1 MANVEDENTPSPTRG
16 GAAATVERS
25 RSDRGGLIVRPRG
38 DDEQIDP
45 DEYAK
50 LLDIYDNSFRNI
62 AEGEVVKG
70 TVLKVTASEVIVDV
84 GYKSEGIIQIDEF
97 LDENRE
103 ITVQPGDIVDVLLE
117 RTEDREGYV
126 VLSREKAEK
135 MKIWD
140 EVEKAYAE
148 RKVVIGRVIER
159 IKGGLAVDIGVRA
172 FLPGSQID
180 VRPVRNL
187 DALRG
192 QELRMRVIK
201 VNKKRGNIVL
211 SRKALLEEENA
222 EKKKHTLEALAE
234 GKVLKGVVK
243 NITDYGAF
251 IDLGGI
257 DGLLHITD
265 MSWGRVGHPSELFK
279 VNDEIDVIVLKYDPA
294 TERVSLGHK
303 QLITD
308 PWANVTE
315 RYPVGARLSGKVVS
329 LTDYG
334 AFVELEAGVEGLIH
348 VSEMSWSKRV
358 KHPSKILNVGDT
370 VDAMVLGVDQT
381 ARRIS
386 LGLKQVESNPWND
399 LAGKYPVGSKI
410 TGKVRNLTEF
420 GAFVEVEED
429 IDGLIHISDMSW
441 SKRIKHPSEVLK
453 KGDVVEAMVL
463 NIDAENQRLSL
474 GLKQLATDIWD
485 DFFSRHHVGDT
496 IEGKVVR
503 MTTFGAFVELDE
515 GIEGLIHV
523 SEFDDSHHAGKEEKI
538 DLKVGETY
546 PMKIIKLAPAERKI
560 GLSIRALKS
569 DEFRADWEA
578 YRKARARAPRRW
590 GSLQESLGSEGVGS
604 RESGSR
610 TGPGLRT
617 LRGDAPMT
625 GGSMTKAELVE
636 EVSRVSDL
644 TKKHSEVIV
653 DTVFRSIIEALHRGE
668 KIELRGFG
676 SFRLRKRE
684 PRKGRNPKT
693 GDKVDVPPKKVP
705 YFKPGK
711 ELKELINKE
720 TPSPASPA
728 GDASTPPNAL
738 AV

>member
-1 MANVEDENTPSPTRG
+1 MAMST
-16 GAAATVERS
+16 
-25 RSDRGGLIVRPRG
+25 
-38 DDEQIDP
+38 DEQNPAVEPQGAPAPVKQHAGRHTLKPTPPWVQGDTEVDP
-45 DEYAK
+45 QEFAS
-50 LLDIYDNSFRNI
+50 LLDLYDNSFRNI

-70 TVLKVTASEVIVDV
+70 TVLKVTETEVIVDV
-84 GYKSEGIIQIDEF
+84 GYKSEGIIAVDEF
-97 LDENRE
+97 LDETGQ
-103 ITVQPGDIVDVLLE
+103 ITVQAGDVVDVLLE
-117 RTEDREGYV
+117 RTEDREGHI

-140 EVEKAYAE
+140 EVERAFAE
-148 RKVVIGRVIER
+148 RKVVIGRVVER

-211 SRKALLEEENA
+211 SRKVLLEEENA
-222 EKKKHTLEALAE
+222 EKKKMTLETLAE
-234 GKVLKGVVK
+234 GKVLRGVVK

-265 MSWGRVGHPSELFK
+265 MSWGRVGHPSEVFK
-279 VNDEIDVIVLKYDPA
+279 VNDEIDVVVLKYDPA

-303 QLITD
+303 QLIAD
-308 PWANVTE
+308 PWTTVMD
-315 RYPVGARLSGKVVS
+315 RYPAAARVSGKVVS

-334 AFVELEAGVEGLIH
+334 AFIELEPGVEGLIH

-358 KHPSKILNVGDT
+358 KHPSKILNVGDS
-370 VDAMVLGVDQT
+370 VEAMVLGVDPT

-386 LGLKQVESNPWND
+386 LGLKQVESNPWHE
-399 LAGKYPVGSKI
+399 LGEKYPVGTKI

-463 NIDAENQRLSL
+463 SIDAENQRLSL
-474 GLKQLATDIWD
+474 GLKQLATDIWE

-503 MTTFGAFVELDE
+503 MTNFGAFVELDE

-523 SEFDDSHHAGKEEKI
+523 SEFDDASHGDAEKI
-538 DLKVGETY
+538 ELQVGTSY
-546 PMKIIKLAPAERKI
+546 PMKIIKLSPAERKI

-569 DEFRADWEA
+569 QGYQSDWDA
-578 YRKARARAPRRW
+578 YASSQGDGTAT
-590 GSLQESLGSEGVGS
+590 LGEH
-604 RESGSR
+604 
-610 TGPGLRT
+610 L
-617 LRGDAPMT
+617 
-625 GGSMTKAELVE
+625 
-636 EVSRVSDL
+636 
-644 TKKHSEVIV
+644 KH
-653 DTVFRSIIEALHRGE
+653 
-668 KIELRGFG
+668 K
-676 SFRLRKRE
+676 
-684 PRKGRNPKT
+684 
-693 GDKVDVPPKKVP
+693 
-705 YFKPGK
+705 
-711 ELKELINKE
+711 
-720 TPSPASPA
+720 
-728 GDASTPPNAL
+728 
-738 AV
+738 

>member
-1 MANVEDENTPSPTRG
+1 MANGENGLVSPDTGVQPVTPGRTRAGKPAGPAFKPMNREMDPSEFDELM
-16 GAAATVERS
+16 
-25 RSDRGGLIVRPRG
+25 GL
-38 DDEQIDP
+38 
-45 DEYAK
+45 
-50 LLDIYDNSFRNI
+50 YDSSFRNI

-70 TVLKVTASEVIVDV
+70 TVLRVTTTEIVVDV
-84 GYKSEGIIQIDEF
+84 GYKSEGVIAIAEF
-97 LDENRE
+97 LDEE
-103 ITVQPGDIVDVLLE
+103 GQVTVIAGDIVDVLLE
-117 RTEDREGYV
+117 RTEDREGHI

-140 EVEKAYAE
+140 EVEKAYTD

-222 EKKKHTLEALAE
+222 EKKKSTLETLAE
-234 GKVLKGVVK
+234 GKSLRGTVK

-279 VNDEIDVIVLKYDPA
+279 VNDEVDVIVLKYDPS

-303 QLITD
+303 QLVQD
-308 PWANVTE
+308 PWATVE
-315 RYPVGARLSGKVVS
+315 GRYPVGARMAGKVVS

-334 AFVELEAGVEGLIH
+334 AFVELEPGVEGLIH

-358 KHPSKILNVGDT
+358 KHPSKILNVGDS
-370 VDAMVLGVDQT
+370 VDAMVLGVDPA

-386 LGLKQVESNPWND
+386 LGLKQVESNPWHE
-399 LAGKYPVGSKI
+399 LVEKYPVGTRLK
-410 TGKVRNLTEF
+410 GKVRNLTEF
-420 GAFVEVEED
+420 GAFVEVEDD

-441 SKRIKHPSEVLK
+441 SKRVKHPSEVLK
-453 KGDVVEAMVL
+453 KGDVVDAMVL
-463 NIDAENQRLSL
+463 SIDAENQRLSL

-485 DFFSRHHVGDT
+485 DFFSRHQVGAL
-496 IEGKVVR
+496 IEGKVTR
-503 MTTFGAFVELDE
+503 MTNFGAFVELDE

-523 SEFDDSHHAGKEEKI
+523 SEFDDSHGGEKI
-538 DLKVGETY
+538 ELEVGKSY
-546 PMKIIKLAPAERKI
+546 QMKIIKLSPADHKI

-569 DEFRADWEA
+569 DEVRTDYES
-578 YRKARARAPRRW
+578 Y
-590 GSLQESLGSEGVGS
+590 QETEGTGTATLG
-604 RESGSR
+604 
-610 TGPGLRT
+610 
-617 LRGDAPMT
+617 D
-625 GGSMTKAELVE
+625 
-636 EVSRVSDL
+636 
-644 TKKHSEVIV
+644 H
-653 DTVFRSIIEALHRGE
+653 
-668 KIELRGFG
+668 
-676 SFRLRKRE
+676 
-684 PRKGRNPKT
+684 
-693 GDKVDVPPKKVP
+693 
-705 YFKPGK
+705 FK
-711 ELKELINKE
+711 NR
-720 TPSPASPA
+720 
-728 GDASTPPNAL
+728 
-738 AV
+738 

>member
-1 MANVEDENTPSPTRG
+1 MANADNGLMTPDSAGGQPAAPGRTRAGKPAGPAFKPMMHEDMDQAEFTSMLE
-16 GAAATVERS
+16 AY
-25 RSDRGGLIVRPRG
+25 
-38 DDEQIDP
+38 DD
-45 DEYAK
+45 
-50 LLDIYDNSFRNI
+50 SFRNM

-70 TVLKVTASEVIVDV
+70 TVLKVTDAAVVVDV
-84 GYKSEGIIQIDEF
+84 GYKSEGLIPVHEF
-97 LDENRE
+97 LDETGNV
-103 ITVQPGDIVDVLLE
+103 TVQAGDTVDVLLE
-117 RTEDREGYV
+117 RTEDREGHI

-140 EVEKAYAE
+140 EVEKAYAD

-187 DALRG
+187 DALKG

-222 EKKKHTLEALAE
+222 EKKKTTLETLGE
-234 GKVLKGVVK
+234 GKQLRGTVK

-279 VNDEIDVIVLKYDPA
+279 VNDEVDVTVLKYDPS

-303 QLITD
+303 QLVQD
-308 PWANVTE
+308 PWATVQD
-315 RYPVGARLSGKVVS
+315 RYPVGARMSGKVVS

-334 AFVELEAGVEGLIH
+334 AFIELEPGVEGLIH

-370 VDAMVLGVDQT
+370 VEAMVLGVDPA

-386 LGLKQVESNPWND
+386 LGLKQVESNPWNELGD
-399 LAGKYPVGSKI
+399 KYPVGTKI
-410 TGKVRNLTEF
+410 KGKVRNLTEF

-441 SKRIKHPSEVLK
+441 SKRVKHPSEVLK

-463 NIDAENQRLSL
+463 SIDADNQRLSL

-485 DFFSRHHVGDT
+485 DFFSRHNVGDVV
-496 IEGKVVR
+496 EGKITR
-503 MTTFGAFVELDE
+503 MTNFGAFVELDE

-523 SEFDDSHHAGKEEKI
+523 SEFDDSHGGEKI
-538 DLKVGETY
+538 DLQVGTSY
-546 PMKIIKLAPAERKI
+546 QMKIIKLSPQERKI
-560 GLSIRALKS
+560 GLSIRAMKN
-569 DEFRADWEA
+569 DEYRGGDWESYQDGEGTGTA
-578 YRKARARAPRRW
+578 T
-590 GSLQESLGSEGVGS
+590 LG
-604 RESGSR
+604 
-610 TGPGLRT
+610 
-617 LRGDAPMT
+617 D
-625 GGSMTKAELVE
+625 
-636 EVSRVSDL
+636 
-644 TKKHSEVIV
+644 H
-653 DTVFRSIIEALHRGE
+653 FRNR
-668 KIELRGFG
+668 
-676 SFRLRKRE
+676 
-684 PRKGRNPKT
+684 
-693 GDKVDVPPKKVP
+693 
-705 YFKPGK
+705 
-711 ELKELINKE
+711 
-720 TPSPASPA
+720 
-728 GDASTPPNAL
+728 
-738 AV
+738 

>member
-1 MANVEDENTPSPTRG
+1 MANVEDENTPGAGCG
-16 GAAATVERS
+16 GGVATSERAE
-25 RSDRGGLIVRPRG
+25 RSDRTDRGTLKARPRE
-38 DDEQIDP
+38 DDEQMDP
-45 DEYAK
+45 AEYAR
-50 LLDIYDNSFRNI
+50 LLDSYDNSFRNI

-70 TVLKVTASEVIVDV
+70 TVLKVTPSEVIVDV
-84 GYKSEGIIQIDEF
+84 GYKSEGIIAVDEF
-97 LDENRE
+97 LDENGE
-103 ITVQPGDIVDVLLE
+103 VTVQPGDIVDVLLE

-172 FLPGSQID
+172 FLPGSQVD

-222 EKKKHTLEALAE
+222 EKKKHTLETLSE

-279 VNDEIDVIVLKYDPA
+279 VNDEVDVVVLKYDPA

-303 QLITD
+303 QLVQD
-308 PWANVTE
+308 PWATVQD
-315 RYPVGARLSGKVVS
+315 RYPVSARVTGRVVS

-334 AFVELEAGVEGLIH
+334 AFVELEPGVEGLIH
-348 VSEMSWSKRV
+348 VSEMSWSKRI
-358 KHPSKILNVGDT
+358 KHPSKILNVGDA
-370 VDAMVLGVDQT
+370 VEAQVLGVDPQ

-386 LGLKQVESNPWND
+386 LGLKQIESNPWHE
-399 LAGKYPVGSKI
+399 LAEKYPVGSRI
-410 TGKVRNLTEF
+410 VGKVRNLTEF
-420 GAFVEVEED
+420 GAFVEVEEG

-503 MTTFGAFVELDE
+503 MTNFGAFVELDE

-523 SEFDDSHHAGKEEKI
+523 SEFDETRQGGKGAGSAEEKI
-538 DLKVGETY
+538 DLKVGESY
-546 PMKIIKLAPAERKI
+546 PM
-560 GLSIRALKS
+560 
-569 DEFRADWEA
+569 
-578 YRKARARAPRRW
+578 
-590 GSLQESLGSEGVGS
+590 
-604 RESGSR
+604 
-610 TGPGLRT
+610 
-617 LRGDAPMT
+617 
-625 GGSMTKAELVE
+625 
-636 EVSRVSDL
+636 
-644 TKKHSEVIV
+644 
-653 DTVFRSIIEALHRGE
+653 
-668 KIELRGFG
+668 
-676 SFRLRKRE
+676 
-684 PRKGRNPKT
+684 
-693 GDKVDVPPKKVP
+693 
-705 YFKPGK
+705 
-711 ELKELINKE
+711 
-720 TPSPASPA
+720 
-728 GDASTPPNAL
+728 
-738 AV
+738 

>member
-1 MANVEDENTPSPTRG
+1 MANVEDENTPGPAR
-16 GAAATVERS
+16 GAAATSERS
-25 RSDRGGLIVRPRG
+25 ERAERGGIVARPRR
-38 DDEQIDP
+38 DDDQIDP
-45 DEYAK
+45 DEYAR
-50 LLDIYDNSFRNI
+50 LLDVYDSSFRNI

-70 TVLKVTASEVIVDV
+70 TVLKLTPSEVIVDV
-84 GYKSEGIIQIDEF
+84 GYKSEGIIAIDEF
-97 LDENRE
+97 LDENGE

-159 IKGGLAVDIGVRA
+159 IKGGLAVDIGVSA

-201 VNKKRGNIVL
+201 VNQKRGNIVL

-222 EKKKHTLEALAE
+222 EKKKHTLETLGE

-265 MSWGRVGHPSELFK
+265 MSWGRVGHPSEIFK
-279 VNDEIDVIVLKYDPA
+279 VNDEIDVTVLKYDPS

-315 RYPVGARLSGKVVS
+315 RYPVGARVGGKVVS

-370 VDAMVLGVDQT
+370 VEGMVLGVDPT

-386 LGLKQVESNPWND
+386 LGLKQVETNPWHD

-420 GAFVEVEED
+420 GAFVEVEEE

-503 MTTFGAFVELDE
+503 MTNFGAFVEFDE

-523 SEFDDSHHAGKEEKI
+523 SEFDDSNKDKI
-538 DLKVGETY
+538 ELTVGESY
-546 PMKIIKLAPAERKI
+546 QMKIIKLAPSERKI

-569 DEFRADWEA
+569 DEFRADWEE
-578 YRKARARAPRRW
+578 YK
-590 GSLQESLGSEGVGS
+590 EG
-604 RESGSR
+604 
-610 TGPGLRT
+610 
-617 LRGDAPMT
+617 
-625 GGSMTKAELVE
+625 
-636 EVSRVSDL
+636 
-644 TKKHSEVIV
+644 
-653 DTVFRSIIEALHRGE
+653 
-668 KIELRGFG
+668 
-676 SFRLRKRE
+676 
-684 PRKGRNPKT
+684 
-693 GDKVDVPPKKVP
+693 
-705 YFKPGK
+705 
-711 ELKELINKE
+711 
-720 TPSPASPA
+720 A
-728 GDASTPPNAL
+728 GDGGATL
-738 AV
+738 GDHFKKR

>member
-1 MANVEDENTPSPTRG
+1 MVNV
-16 GAAATVERS
+16 
-25 RSDRGGLIVRPRG
+25 
-38 DDEQIDP
+38 DDERTQKDSLPEVTGAVTRAGGKPQGRGVLTPFKDEDADP
-45 DEYAK
+45 QEFSRM
-50 LLDIYDNSFRNI
+50 LDIYDNSFRNI
-62 AEGEVVKG
+62 AEGEVMKG
-70 TVLKVTASEVIVDV
+70 TVLKVTPSEVIVDI
-84 GYKSEGIIQIDEF
+84 GYKSEGIIGVDEF
-97 LDENRE
+97 LDERGE
-103 ITVQPGDIVDVLLE
+103 VTVQPGDTVDVLLE
-117 RTEDREGYV
+117 RTEDRDGYV

-211 SRKALLEEENA
+211 SRKVLLEEENA
-222 EKKKHTLEALAE
+222 EKKKHTLHTLAE
-234 GKVLKGVVK
+234 GKVLKGTVK

-303 QLITD
+303 QLVND
-308 PWANVTE
+308 PWSNVSD
-315 RYPVGARLSGKVVS
+315 RYPVGARMSGKVVS

-334 AFVELEAGVEGLIH
+334 AFIELEPGVEGLIH

-358 KHPSKILNVGDT
+358 KHPSKILNVGDS
-370 VDAMVLGVDQT
+370 VDAMVLGVDAT

-386 LGLKQVESNPWND
+386 LGLKQVETNPWHE
-399 LAGKYPVGSKI
+399 LADKYPVGSRI
-410 TGKVRNLTEF
+410 VGKVRNLTEF
-420 GAFVEVEED
+420 GAFVEVEDD

-453 KGDVVEAMVL
+453 KGDKVDAMVL

-485 DFFSRHHVGDT
+485 DFFSRHHLGQTV
-496 IEGKVVR
+496 EGKVMRV
-503 MTTFGAFVELDE
+503 TTFGAFVELDE

-523 SEFDDSHHAGKEEKI
+523 SELDDQKGGEKI
-538 DLKVGETY
+538 ELTVDQTY
-546 PMKIIKLAPAERKI
+546 PMKIIKLVPAERKI

-569 DEFRADWEA
+569 DEFRTDWEEYA
-578 YRKARARAPRRW
+578 EKAGTGEAT
-590 GSLQESLGSEGVGS
+590 LG
-604 RESGSR
+604 
-610 TGPGLRT
+610 
-617 LRGDAPMT
+617 DHF
-625 GGSMTKAELVE
+625 KA
-636 EVSRVSDL
+636 
-644 TKKHSEVIV
+644 K
-653 DTVFRSIIEALHRGE
+653 A
-668 KIELRGFG
+668 
-676 SFRLRKRE
+676 
-684 PRKGRNPKT
+684 
-693 GDKVDVPPKKVP
+693 
-705 YFKPGK
+705 
-711 ELKELINKE
+711 
-720 TPSPASPA
+720 
-728 GDASTPPNAL
+728 
-738 AV
+738 

>member
-1 MANVEDENTPSPTRG
+1 MVNV
-16 GAAATVERS
+16 
-25 RSDRGGLIVRPRG
+25 
-38 DDEQIDP
+38 DDERTQKESAPEVAGPPATTRAGGKPQGKGVLTPFKDDDADP
-45 DEYAK
+45 QEFSRM
-50 LLDIYDNSFRNI
+50 LDIYDNSFRNI
-62 AEGEVVKG
+62 AEGEVMKG
-70 TVLKVTASEVIVDV
+70 TVLKVTPSEVIVDI
-84 GYKSEGIIQIDEF
+84 GYKSEGIIGVDEF
-97 LDENRE
+97 LDERGE
-103 ITVQPGDIVDVLLE
+103 VTVQPGDTVDVLLE
-117 RTEDREGYV
+117 RTEDRDGYV

-211 SRKALLEEENA
+211 SRKVLLEEENA
-222 EKKKHTLEALAE
+222 EKKKHTLHTLAE
-234 GKVLKGVVK
+234 GKVLKGTVK

-303 QLITD
+303 QLVND
-308 PWANVTE
+308 PWSNVSD
-315 RYPVGARLSGKVVS
+315 RYPVGARMSGKVVS

-334 AFVELEAGVEGLIH
+334 AFIELEPGVEGLIH

-358 KHPSKILNVGDT
+358 KHPSKILNVGDS
-370 VDAMVLGVDQT
+370 VDAMVLGVDPT

-386 LGLKQVESNPWND
+386 LGLKQVETNPWHD
-399 LAGKYPVGSKI
+399 LADKYPVGAKI
-410 TGKVRNLTEF
+410 QGKVRNLTEF
-420 GAFVEVEED
+420 GAFVEVEEE

-453 KGDVVEAMVL
+453 KGDVVDAMVL

-485 DFFSRHHVGDT
+485 DFFTRHHIGDT
-496 IEGKVVR
+496 IEGKVMR
-503 MTTFGAFVELDE
+503 MTNFGAFVELDE

-523 SEFDDSHHAGKEEKI
+523 SEFDDSRQVGKTDEKI
-538 DLKVGETY
+538 DLKVGESY
-546 PMKIIKLAPAERKI
+546 PMKIIKLSPEERKI

-569 DEFRADWEA
+569 DEFRADWES
-578 YRKARARAPRRW
+578 Y
-590 GSLQESLGSEGVGS
+590 QES
-604 RESGSR
+604 
-610 TGPGLRT
+610 
-617 LRGDAPMT
+617 
-625 GGSMTKAELVE
+625 
-636 EVSRVSDL
+636 
-644 TKKHSEVIV
+644 
-653 DTVFRSIIEALHRGE
+653 
-668 KIELRGFG
+668 
-676 SFRLRKRE
+676 
-684 PRKGRNPKT
+684 
-693 GDKVDVPPKKVP
+693 
-705 YFKPGK
+705 
-711 ELKELINKE
+711 
-720 TPSPASPA
+720 A
-728 GDASTPPNAL
+728 GDGTATLGDHFRNR
-738 AV
+738 

>member
-1 MANVEDENTPSPTRG
+1 MQAAEAASHAADPNSRGAGPRYNPPAIERPCEQAIQIRANADDRG
-16 GAAATVERS
+16 GRARHGERRRRAHS
-25 RSDRGGLIVRPRG
+25 RSGQGRAGRGPRRPCDRGGLKARPRD

-45 DEYAK
+45 DEYAR
-50 LLDIYDNSFRNI
+50 LLNSYDNSFRNI

-84 GYKSEGIIQIDEF
+84 GYKSEGIIAVDEF
-97 LDENRE
+97 LDENGQ
-103 ITVQPGDIVDVLLE
+103 ITVEAGDIVDVLLE

-222 EKKKHTLEALAE
+222 EKKKHTLETLAE

-308 PWANVTE
+308 PWANVMD
-315 RYPVGARLSGKVVS
+315 RYPVGARMGGKVVS

-370 VDAMVLGVDQT
+370 VDAMVLGVDPT

-386 LGLKQVESNPWND
+386 LGLKQVETNPWHD
-399 LAGKYPVGSKI
+399 LAEKYPVGSRI
-410 TGKVRNLTEF
+410 QGKVRNLTEF

-441 SKRIKHPSEVLK
+441 SKRVKHPSEILK
-453 KGDVVEAMVL
+453 KGDVVDAMVL

-485 DFFSRHHVGDT
+485 DFFTRHHVGDT

-503 MTTFGAFVELDE
+503 MTNFGAFVELDE

-523 SEFDDSHHAGKEEKI
+523 SEFDDARVTGKGEEKI
-538 DLKVGETY
+538 ELKVGETY
-546 PMKIIKLAPAERKI
+546 PMKIIKLDARGAEDRPVDP
-560 GLSIRALKS
+560 RAQVG
-569 DEFRADWEA
+569 RV
-578 YRKARARAPRRW
+578 PRRL
-590 GSLQESLGSEGVGS
+590 GDLSGGRRRRHGDARRSLQESVA
-604 RESGSR
+604 R
-610 TGPGLRT
+610 TGR
-617 LRGDAPMT
+617 
-625 GGSMTKAELVE
+625 
-636 EVSRVSDL
+636 
-644 TKKHSEVIV
+644 
-653 DTVFRSIIEALHRGE
+653 
-668 KIELRGFG
+668 FG
-676 SFRLRKRE
+676 V
-684 PRKGRNPKT
+684 RNR
-693 GDKVDVPPKKVP
+693 
-705 YFKPGK
+705 
-711 ELKELINKE
+711 
-720 TPSPASPA
+720 AA
-728 GDASTPPNAL
+728 AQR
-738 AV
+738 

>member
-1 MANVEDENTPSPTRG
+1 MVNVDDERTQKETVPEVA
-16 GAAATVERS
+16 GAAATTRAGGKPQGRGVLTQFKDDDADPQEFS
-25 RSDRGGLIVRPRG
+25 RM
-38 DDEQIDP
+38 
-45 DEYAK
+45 
-50 LLDIYDNSFRNI
+50 LDIYDNSFRNI
-62 AEGEVVKG
+62 AEGEVMKG
-70 TVLKVTASEVIVDV
+70 IVLKVTPSEVIVDI
-84 GYKSEGIIQIDEF
+84 GYKSEGIIGVDEF
-97 LDENRE
+97 LDERGE
-103 ITVQPGDIVDVLLE
+103 VTVQPGDTVDVLLE
-117 RTEDREGYV
+117 RTEDRDGYV

-211 SRKALLEEENA
+211 SRKVLLEEENA
-222 EKKKHTLEALAE
+222 EKKKHTLHTLAE
-234 GKVLKGVVK
+234 GKVLKGIVK

-303 QLITD
+303 QLVRD
-308 PWANVTE
+308 PWSNVSD
-315 RYPVGARLSGKVVS
+315 RYPVGARMSGKVVS

-334 AFVELEAGVEGLIH
+334 AFIELEPGVEGLIH

-358 KHPSKILNVGDT
+358 KHPSKILNVGDS
-370 VDAMVLGVDQT
+370 VDAMVLGVDAT

-386 LGLKQVESNPWND
+386 LGLKQVETNPWHE
-399 LAGKYPVGSKI
+399 LAEKYPVGSKI
-410 TGKVRNLTEF
+410 VGKVRNLTEF
-420 GAFVEVEED
+420 GAFVEVEDD

-453 KGDVVEAMVL
+453 KGDKVEAMVL

-485 DFFSRHHVGDT
+485 DFFSRHQVGQT

-503 MTTFGAFVELDE
+503 VTTFGAFVELDE

-523 SEFDDSHHAGKEEKI
+523 SELDDQKGGEKI
-538 DLKVGETY
+538 ELTVDQNY
-546 PMKIIKLAPAERKI
+546 PMKIIKLVPSERKI

-569 DEFRADWEA
+569 DEFRTDWEE
-578 YRKARARAPRRW
+578 YSEKAGTGEAT
-590 GSLQESLGSEGVGS
+590 LG
-604 RESGSR
+604 
-610 TGPGLRT
+610 
-617 LRGDAPMT
+617 DHF
-625 GGSMTKAELVE
+625 KA
-636 EVSRVSDL
+636 
-644 TKKHSEVIV
+644 K
-653 DTVFRSIIEALHRGE
+653 A
-668 KIELRGFG
+668 
-676 SFRLRKRE
+676 
-684 PRKGRNPKT
+684 
-693 GDKVDVPPKKVP
+693 
-705 YFKPGK
+705 
-711 ELKELINKE
+711 
-720 TPSPASPA
+720 
-728 GDASTPPNAL
+728 
-738 AV
+738 